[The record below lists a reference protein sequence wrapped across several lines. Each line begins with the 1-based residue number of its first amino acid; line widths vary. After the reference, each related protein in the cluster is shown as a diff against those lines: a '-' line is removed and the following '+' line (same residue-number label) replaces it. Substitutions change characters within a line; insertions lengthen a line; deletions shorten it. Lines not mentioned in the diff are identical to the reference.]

1 MTARWRDSHGCSP
14 QACGEPQGSCR
25 LDTGAGNGRR
35 ERETTVSTRSYI
47 GIQDGETITAIYCHF
62 DGYPSAVGQEL
73 SDHYTDP
80 EKVRALVALGDLSV
94 LGAELGKQQ
103 DFDAPNGEDWC
114 LAYGRDR
121 GEKGVGAKTHSG
133 ESEFLFS
140 AERHGT
146 EYAYLFRDSTWTC
159 FDHGKAGMP
168 LADAIK
174 ADGAE
179 G

>member
-1 MTARWRDSHGCSP
+1 M
-14 QACGEPQGSCR
+14 
-25 LDTGAGNGRR
+25 
-35 ERETTVSTRSYI
+35 STRSYI

-114 LAYGRDR
+114 LCLRAGSWRAR
-121 GEKGVGAKTHSG
+121 RRAENAQRRIGVSIFCGA
-133 ESEFLFS
+133 
-140 AERHGT
+140 ARHGVR
-146 EYAYLFRDSTWTC
+146 L
-159 FDHGKAGMP
+159 P
-168 LADAIK
+168 VP
-174 ADGAE
+174 
-179 G
+179 